1 MPRRYRRSSGSDLI
15 DTAALFQQVP
25 LIYSVIVGVIVA
37 LLAEVAAPLL
47 APSYPKTNGLNF
59 ALMFLPF
66 IQIIGGLFA
75 AAIPLFG
82 LWGAVSRRLELR
94 GDRNR
99 FDRQTGVDSIGR
111 LNWQEFERLL
121 GETYRQQGF
130 DVIQRGGPVADGGAD
145 LELRKNGEKLLV
157 QAKHWKTRVVRLPQV
172 RELWGAVADERAD
185 GGIFVT
191 SGTFTNDA
199 RAWTKGKNLKLVDG
213 DELATMITAI
223 QNTRLSWAAAEQH
236 RACQRCG
243 RQMVIR
249 TAKRGPGSGQSFWG
263 CTGYPSCRYTEPI
276 SA

>member
-1 MPRRYRRSSGSDLI
+1 MPRRSRRSSGSDLI
-15 DTAALFQQVP
+15 DTAALFQQIP
-25 LIYSVIVGVIVA
+25 FIYSVIVAVVVA

-47 APSYPKTNGLNF
+47 APAYPKTNGLNF

-66 IQIIGGLFA
+66 IQIIGGFFA
-75 AAIPLFG
+75 AAILFFG
-82 LWGAVSRRLELR
+82 LWGAVSRRLESR
-94 GDRNR
+94 GDRHR
-99 FDRQTGVDSIGR
+99 FDRQTGVDSIRR

-121 GETYRQQGF
+121 GEAYRQQNF

-145 LELRKNGEKLLV
+145 LELRKNGERLLV
-157 QAKHWKTRVVRLPQV
+157 QAKHWKTWVVRLPQL

-191 SGTFTNDA
+191 SGTFTDDA
-199 RAWTKGKNLKLVDG
+199 RAWTKNKNLTLVDG
-213 DELATMITAI
+213 DELAQMITAT
-223 QNTRLSWAAAEQH
+223 QKARVSSVKAEH
-236 RACQRCG
+236 HACQRCG
-243 RQMVIR
+243 LPMVVR